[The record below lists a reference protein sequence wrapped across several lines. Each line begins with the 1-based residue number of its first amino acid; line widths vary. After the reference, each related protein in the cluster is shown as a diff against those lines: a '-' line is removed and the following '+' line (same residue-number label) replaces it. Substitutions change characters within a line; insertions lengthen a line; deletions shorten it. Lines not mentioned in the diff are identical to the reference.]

1 MPPGHP
7 MNLEKNN
14 MHILKFISKYIVLSI
29 VVPVTVVA
37 ALHFYFY
44 NFG

>member
-1 MPPGHP
+1 MSPDHP
-7 MNLEKNN
+7 MNLEKNS

-29 VVPVTVVA
+29 VMPVTIVA

-44 NFG
+44 HFG